1 MQLLQPKMDQTQSQ
15 SVEHGG
21 KLLAGIPKP
30 YLVSKH
36 IQSWTTFLKLLKMF
50 GESQA
55 PISWYFNMHWSTS
68 AFGSLYVEY
77 LSITVQ
83 FLKLR
88 NWNTTLLFSCEV
100 IICRPKLRVH
110 IFSKQFGLQ
119 KLIIYKK
126 ARWIILHIYKHL
138 IYRYQHEIG
147 VLETVAKNSSLRVH
161 SICPNQLTT

>member
-1 MQLLQPKMDQTQSQ
+1 MQLLLPKMDQTQSQ
-15 SVEHGG
+15 SVEHGR

-36 IQSWTTFLKLLKMF
+36 IQSWTTFQRLLKMF

-55 PISWYFNMHWSTS
+55 PISWYFHMHWSTS

-77 LSITVQ
+77 LSMTVW

-119 KLIIYKK
+119 KLIIDKK
-126 ARWIILHIYKHL
+126 ARWIILHIYKHKY
-138 IYRYQHEIG
+138 IYQHEIG
-147 VLETVAKNSSLRVH
+147 VLETVTKNSSLRVH